1 MEVLMN
7 KITKIIIALCI
18 ALQIV
23 MLIPFRT
30 WHLEGSDGYKA
41 LLYTIVIFKGSPVY
55 DGEKNEKLYG
65 WTVEIFGKEIFNN
78 IKVVG
83 EE

>member
-1 MEVLMN
+1 M
-7 KITKIIIALCI
+7 
-18 ALQIV
+18 
-23 MLIPFRT
+23 
-30 WHLEGSDGYKA
+30 
-41 LLYTIVIFKGSPVY
+41 LYTIVRFNGSPVY

-65 WTVEIFGKEIFNN
+65 WTVEILGKEIFNN